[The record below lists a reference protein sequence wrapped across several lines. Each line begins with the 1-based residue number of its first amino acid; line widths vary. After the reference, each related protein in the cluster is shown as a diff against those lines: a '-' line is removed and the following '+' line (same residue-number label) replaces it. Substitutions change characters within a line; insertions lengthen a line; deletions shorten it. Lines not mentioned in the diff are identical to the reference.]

1 MLLERLM
8 NFINVDLQEA
18 KVFVFS
24 AIFDQFFFCFSQC
37 TEFLKSSKVRIE
49 KVL

>member
-18 KVFVFS
+18 KVFVLS
-24 AIFDQFFFCFSQC
+24 VKFDQYIS
-37 TEFLKSSKVRIE
+37 FLMY
-49 KVL
+49 

>member
-24 AIFDQFFFCFSQC
+24 TKLDQFFFFFPNVRSFSNLELKKC
-37 TEFLKSSKVRIE
+37 CEF
-49 KVL
+49 